1 MSTPEE
7 WIQANKDPS
16 DPLKGRGKCK
26 DLAGALAQAFPE
38 LRLVAGYYYDIAWGP
53 QQHWWCVDASGKVF
67 DPTADQFP
75 TKGRGVYEEV
85 AVEDR
90 PVGVCMEC
98 GDDVFRDSPAAPH
111 FCSKECGDTYGA
123 YCF

>member
-38 LRLVAGYYYDIAWGP
+38 LRLV
-53 QQHWWCVDASGKVF
+53 
-67 DPTADQFP
+67 
-75 TKGRGVYEEV
+75 
-85 AVEDR
+85 VEDR